1 MMPVEKNPDNDL
13 QKGTVENGRDND
25 SSLAGQLPHREADPL
40 IKANDTDF
48 PEPGENPEHTGQRE
62 EAENEEGEQQDQD
75 PGHRQKQIHGDEL
88 DDPLAA

>member
-62 EAENEEGEQQDQD
+62 DDAEGVEQDEE
-75 PGHRQKQIHGDEL
+75 PGDRQKRIHGDEKE
-88 DDPLAA
+88 DPLAA